1 MNLVDIN
8 TSDGSTY
15 AFESDSILSRTQA
28 LSPELRQQ
36 DPEVLA
42 AFVGLR
48 PSREGGARVEREEI
62 LVDKQKR
69 VLVHNYGAG
78 GTGFQA
84 GFGMALESVALIDG
98 LLGEIRDRASRV
110 SL

>member
-1 MNLVDIN
+1 M
-8 TSDGSTY
+8 
-15 AFESDSILSRTQA
+15 EK
-28 LSPELRQQ
+28 
-36 DPEVLA
+36 
-42 AFVGLR
+42 
-48 PSREGGARVEREEI
+48 EEI
-62 LVDKQKR
+62 LVDEQKR

-98 LLGEIRDRASRV
+98 LLGESCDRASRA